1 MWPVTARRHLTP
13 RKPAR
18 TARYDLLMRAELE
31 GRRSRPPVLRRV
43 FAGLV
48 LIAAAALIIHLA
60 VGLVVAVF
68 WTVVVVA
75 AVVAVLW
82 ALKTLIW

>member
-1 MWPVTARRHLTP
+1 M
-13 RKPAR
+13 R
-18 TARYDLLMRAELE
+18 TSELE
-31 GRRSRPPVLRRV
+31 AHQSHTPVVRKAL
-43 FAGLV
+43 AGVV
-48 LIAAAALIIHLA
+48 LILVAALA
-60 VGLVVAVF
+60 VKLVVGFVMAIF